1 MSVIYNNMEF
11 DDKEDAI
18 IFFSQEINLKRAVA
32 LAIDAAFSEIHDQM
46 KEHDI
51 PKELADEVF
60 EECNHNLTIDCN

>member
-18 IFFSQEINLKRAVA
+18 LFFSQEINLKRAVA
-32 LAIDAAFSEIHDQM
+32 LAIDAAFSEILDQIR
-46 KEHDI
+46 EHKV
-51 PKELADEVF
+51 PKEIAEEVF